1 MAYGVRPQ
9 PKAKGRKPGSK
20 SQGKFTPERIEIVMQ
35 ALRSGLSYQSAAKL
49 AGISPSTLM
58 DRRATDDD
66 FYLACEQAIT
76 EFESRLVNIV
86 DRAAQ
91 VDGDWKAAAWILERK
106 FKKDWAKETQ
116 GDDNGPAKVEL
127 KWNDGE

>member
-1 MAYGVRPQ
+1 
-9 PKAKGRKPGSK
+9 
-20 SQGKFTPERIEIVMQ
+20 MQ
-35 ALRSGLSYQSAAKL
+35 ALRSGLNYTSAAKL
-49 AGISPSTLM
+49 AGISPAAFI

-91 VDGDWKAAAWILERK
+91 VDGDWKAAAWILERR

-116 GDDNGPAKVEL
+116 GEDSTPAKVEL